1 MPRDQKRQPLL
12 DALLRAFPRSLS
24 PEDVAEYGGKNSS
37 ARVEELRRQGWLIST
52 EIDDTTHLASYR
64 LEEVAQLAP
73 AVIHAGVTMRWD
85 TRSGWTTRTHQEA
98 LKAGHIPA
106 GVLAQAQAAAQAAY
120 EAVVGPYLPSEETT
134 GLEAFLA
141 LSGGDL

>member
-12 DALLRAFPRSLS
+12 DALLRAFPGSLS
-24 PEDVAEYGGKNSS
+24 PEEVVEHGGKNSS
-37 ARVEELRRQGWLIST
+37 ARIEELRRQGWEIQT
-52 EIDDTTHLASYR
+52 EIDDATHLASYR
-64 LEEVAQLAP
+64 LEHQTPASP
-73 AVIHAGVTMRWD
+73 AVIHAGLTLRWD
-85 TRSGWTTRTHQEA
+85 TRSGWVTRTHQEA

-120 EAVVGPYLPSEETT
+120 ASVVGPYLPTEETT

-141 LSGGDL
+141 LGGDL